1 LVYPSKKQ
9 IEIFSSPME
18 ENKSK
23 NVDVRTY
30 AEDMARTLESGE
42 GGMIKKIIQEQEGV
56 EEQKKEL
63 SPESKKNKI
72 FMITS
77 AVLAVLALF
86 TLVLVITFRQ
96 KIFTVSVAPQFNPI
110 IFIDQSKPLEIGGL
124 NKDKI
129 AQTVLNEVKTA
140 KIKSGGVEG
149 IYLMNNKRP
158 VLLREFISLI
168 KSSFIPGETVF
179 VSDNYLLGV
188 FNKETVADGGA
199 SKSLFFLL
207 KVRSLADVFQSM
219 RDWENKIFYD
229 LHGFWGID
237 ITTDTNYLLTKDFE
251 DGIVENKNARILRD
265 NDGKI
270 VLMYIFADENSI
282 IITNTP
288 QAVHEIILRLASS
301 KIKK

>member
-1 LVYPSKKQ
+1 
-9 IEIFSSPME
+9 ME

-42 GGMIKKIIQEQEGV
+42 GGMIKKIIQEQERV

-96 KIFTVSVAPQFNPI
+96 KIFTVSVAPQFKPI